1 MFLSEHRLAERGY
14 LLLWLLPSVLKA
26 QPSAEVSPK
35 PLPCQQSSVQVS
47 CQGLGLRTF
56 PEKLGHGVKQLD
68 LSDNFIQN
76 LTESCTSKLGQLEHL
91 NMHFNQ
97 LATVSEMAL
106 THLTHLHS
114 LLLAANHL
122 DRNYFTNGRAFGSLR
137 NLKVLDLSANNLDSD
152 MAAWYFSKL
161 TSLKK
166 LDLSWNKMTRLP
178 GSIFQGTLKLREINL
193 NNNYITEIEEGAF
206 EALLNLKVVNLAM
219 NSLHCISGFSLTQL
233 QVLNLSYNA
242 LEFFVTEERKE
253 HYQLQVLDLSHNKL
267 IYFPELP
274 KMHRLTHLNLSDNAM
289 VSLAPSSTNTAEFRL
304 QYDEMA
310 RPNISLNIYNAAA
323 RLSKITDLDL
333 SSNLLNLFPVTFLHN
348 LSSLQNLN
356 MAKNCLHNIAVESSP
371 GDMESKEPGVM
382 HDNAFLSVRSLD
394 LQGNFIHSLPP
405 WFFGILPKLETLDL
419 GSNSLQPCESQNANK
434 REIPIGHN
442 SDQRGNCTS
451 FCDIPQLKYL
461 SLRRNNI
468 VRLYPY
474 MFNQTSLVSLDLSEN
489 EDLFMPKGALE
500 GLEFSLQK
508 LSLRGNQ
515 MDNNKTEFPCL
526 KMLKKLDISDN
537 KLSLLPPDLVCS
549 PLENL
554 DIRNNNLQALE
565 KPATVRWSSSL
576 NHLNVA
582 GNPFSCCALSWLEI
596 LQAAHVSVLD
606 LNETLCSYQD
616 KNRNFS
622 TKIANKTTWLCPHQ
636 IGNRYLMVL
645 MVVVITLCFL
655 FLSCGICC
663 RLKKSRQLSK
673 YLGFR
678 SNRVDPIPYHPNKEK
693 RTEQIAIDRVTEV

>member
-14 LLLWLLPSVLKA
+14 LLLWLLPSFFKA
-26 QPSAEVSPK
+26 QPSVEVSPK
-35 PLPCQQSSVQVS
+35 PLTCQQSSVQVS

-56 PEKLGHGVKQLD
+56 PEKPGHGVKQLD

-76 LTESCTSKLGQLEHL
+76 LTESCTSELGHLEHL
-91 NMHFNQ
+91 NLRFNQ
-97 LATVSEMAL
+97 LETVSEMAL
-106 THLTHLHS
+106 AHLTHLHS
-114 LLLAANHL
+114 LLLASNHL
-122 DRNYFTNGRAFGSLR
+122 DKNYLTNGRAFRSLGS
-137 NLKVLDLSANNLDSD
+137 LKVLDLSANNLDSD
-152 MAAWYFSKL
+152 MAACYFSNL

-166 LDLSWNKMTRLP
+166 LDLSWNRMTRLP
-178 GSIFQGTLKLREINL
+178 GGIFQGTLKLREINL

-206 EALLNLKVVNLAM
+206 EALIGLKMVNLAM

-242 LEFFVTEERKE
+242 LEFFVTEKRKE
-253 HYQLQVLDLSHNKL
+253 DYLLQVLDLSHNKL

-274 KMHRLTHLNLSDNAM
+274 KVHHLTHLNLSNNAM
-289 VSLAPSSTNTAEFRL
+289 VSLAPSSTNVAEFRL
-304 QYDEMA
+304 WYDEMA

-333 SSNLLNLFPVTFLHN
+333 SSNLLYLFPVTFLHN

-356 MAKNCLHNIAVESSP
+356 MAKNCLHNLAVESPPSGIESEDP
-371 GDMESKEPGVM
+371 GMM
-382 HDNAFLSVRSLD
+382 HGNAFLSVRSLD
-394 LQGNFIHSLPP
+394 LQGNSIHSLPH
-405 WFFGILPKLETLDL
+405 WFFGILPKLETIDL

-434 REIPIGHN
+434 REIPARAER
-442 SDQRGNCTS
+442 SNCTS

-474 MFNQTSLVSLDLSEN
+474 MFNQTSLISLDLSEN

-515 MDNNKTEFPCL
+515 MDNNKTKFPCL
-526 KMLKKLDISDN
+526 KMLKILNLSDN
-537 KLSLLPPDLVCS
+537 KLSLLPSGLVCS

-554 DIRNNNLQALE
+554 DVRNNNLQALE
-565 KPATVRWSSSL
+565 KTATMKWSSSL
-576 NHLNVA
+576 NHLNIA

-596 LQAAHVSVLD
+596 LQAASVSVLD
-606 LNETLCSYQD
+606 LNETLCSYHD

-622 TKIANKTTWLCPHQ
+622 AKVANNPTWLCPHPT
-636 IGNRYLMVL
+636 GSSYLLVL
-645 MVVVITLCFL
+645 VVVIILCFL
-655 FLSCGICC
+655 FLSYGICC
-663 RLKKSRQLSK
+663 LLKKSQKLAK

-678 SNRVDPIPYHPNKEK
+678 NNMVDPIPYHSNKEK
-693 RTEQIAIDRVTEV
+693 RTEQITTDSVTKV

>member
-1 MFLSEHRLAERGY
+1 MQLADSTQSHT
-14 LLLWLLPSVLKA
+14 LL
-26 QPSAEVSPK
+26 QPSECGTGPCCANLAVGSC
-35 PLPCQQSSVQVS
+35 LPPSCLISVQEREQRCCVVPS
-47 CQGLGLRTF
+47 LSLNCDLLAQHRCFCVTQAGGLQQHKPITWASSG
-56 PEKLGHGVKQLD
+56 
-68 LSDNFIQN
+68 
-76 LTESCTSKLGQLEHL
+76 LGQLEHL

-152 MAAWYFSKL
+152 MAAWYFSNL

-166 LDLSWNKMTRLP
+166 LDLSWNRITRLP

-206 EALLNLKVVNLAM
+206 EALVSLKVVNLAM

-253 HYQLQVLDLSHNKL
+253 QYQLQVLDLSHNKL

-274 KMHRLTHLNLSDNAM
+274 KVHRLTHLNLSDNAM
-289 VSLAPSSTNTAEFRL
+289 VSLSPSSTNTAEFRL
-304 QYDEMA
+304 HYYEMA

-333 SSNLLNLFPVTFLHN
+333 SSNLLYLFPVTFLHN

-356 MAKNCLHNIAVESSP
+356 MAKNCLHNIAVETPP
-371 GDMESKEPGVM
+371 GDMESKEPGVL

-394 LQGNFIHSLPP
+394 LQGNFIHALPQ
-405 WFFGILPKLETLDL
+405 WFFGILPKLETLDV

-442 SDQRGNCTS
+442 SAQRGNCTS

-489 EDLFMPKGALE
+489 ENLFMPKGALE
-500 GLEFSLQK
+500 GLEFSLQT

-526 KMLKKLDISDN
+526 KMLKKLDMSDN

-576 NHLNVA
+576 SHLNVA

-596 LQAAHVSVLD
+596 LQAAQATGWTPFLIIQIRKRE
-606 LNETLCSYQD
+606 LNRLQQTELQKY
-616 KNRNFS
+616 S
-622 TKIANKTTWLCPHQ
+622 TGQGRENNIYCILGTCPS
-636 IGNRYLMVL
+636 L
-645 MVVVITLCFL
+645 
-655 FLSCGICC
+655 
-663 RLKKSRQLSK
+663 LKASQTRQ
-673 YLGFR
+673 
-678 SNRVDPIPYHPNKEK
+678 
-693 RTEQIAIDRVTEV
+693 